1 MANSATA
8 LLREAQQLG
17 ATIRETV
24 SNAPVRYEP
33 RSAHD
38 PRPWVVHEPSLD
50 QDFRLTG
57 CECTATFPDQARTAP
72 TDLSPALAKPFVVPA
87 VRRPR
92 RREALT
98 VTVDTSRSGP
108 PAEGDVGAADR
119 GA

>member
-24 SNAPVRYEP
+24 SNAPVRYAP
-33 RSAHD
+33 RRAHD

-57 CECTATFPDQARTAP
+57 CECTATFPDQARTVPA
-72 TDLSPALAKPFVVPA
+72 DSSPVPAKPSVVSA
-87 VRRPR
+87 AQRPG

-98 VTVDTSRSGP
+98 VTADTSP
-108 PAEGDVGAADR
+108 PALPAGGDVGAADP